1 VRARSGLVSLLLAG
15 SAAVALGA
23 CSGGTPRSLPHP
35 SKAFCDAA
43 VKYDTAIQ
51 KTSNKSQVEQARD
64 QLPLVERMAETAPAD
79 VKKAAQT
86 VVDMYRRRAAG
97 DRSVV
102 DSPVAKKAVDDMNRR
117 AGNGCGIY
125 QDQNGGGGI

>member
-1 VRARSGLVSLLLAG
+1 MPVRSRLVAVVLAAA
-15 SAAVALGA
+15 AAVALGA

-35 SKAFCDAA
+35 SRAFCDAA
-43 VKYDTAIQ
+43 VKYDDTLQ
-51 KTSNKSQVEQARD
+51 KVSKKTQVELAKE
-64 QLPLVERMAETAPAD
+64 QLPLVERLAATAPVD

-125 QDQNGGGGI
+125 QNQNGGGI

>member
-1 VRARSGLVSLLLAG
+1 VPLPSRLLALLVAG

-35 SKAFCDAA
+35 TKAFCDAA
-43 VKYDTAIQ
+43 VKYDKAIQ
-51 KTSNKSQVEQARD
+51 KVSNKSQVELAKE
-64 QLPLVERMAETAPAD
+64 QLPLVERLAETAPVD
-79 VKKAAQT
+79 VKKAAET

-97 DRSVV
+97 DRSVL

-125 QDQNGGGGI
+125 QNQSGGI

>member
-1 VRARSGLVSLLLAG
+1 MSVRPRLVALLLAG
-15 SAAVALGA
+15 SVAVGLGA
-23 CSGGTPRSLPHP
+23 CGGGTPRSLPHP
-35 SKAFCDAA
+35 SRAFCDAA

-51 KTSNKSQVEQARD
+51 KVSKKTQAEQAKA

-79 VKKAAQT
+79 VKKAAET
-86 VVDMYRRRAAG
+86 VVEMYRRRAAG
-97 DRSVV
+97 DRTVV

-125 QDQNGGGGI
+125 QDQSGGI